1 MSRRRHTDP
10 DSSLSPLMLQI
21 LLALGEGERHGY
33 AIMQEIERRTGA
45 TTEIGAGTLYRS
57 VKQLLDAGFIVE
69 VTPRKIVHRQRRY
82 YGITPAGRSRAALEA
97 QRLIE
102 MVDWAQATDLLD
114 SGHA

>member
-1 MSRRRHTDP
+1 
-10 DSSLSPLMLQI
+10 MLQI

-82 YGITPAGRSRAALEA
+82 YGITRAGRRRAVIEA
-97 QRLIE
+97 QRLSD